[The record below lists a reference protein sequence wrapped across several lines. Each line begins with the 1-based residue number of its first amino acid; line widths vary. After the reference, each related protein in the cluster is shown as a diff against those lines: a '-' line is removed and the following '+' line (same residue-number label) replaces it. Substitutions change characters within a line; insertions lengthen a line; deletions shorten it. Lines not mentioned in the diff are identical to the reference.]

1 MDFWG
6 FVQLARRRWYV
17 VLPALGVALAL
28 TAFTYLSIPTRYS
41 SSGTLVLTAPS
52 TGAKVTADPTEG
64 SLTNP
69 LLSFDGSL
77 VISAQIVSQILNDPL
92 TKEQVGAG
100 PDSGSTYLANNG
112 QTNGPFV
119 FVTTEATSEQES
131 RGLVARVL
139 ERARTELD
147 NRQRAVQAPE
157 STFIKAQELVQPTQP
172 EPLTGGKIRF
182 AGAALVLSLLLTLAG
197 TFAFDSVARAR
208 QRRRDET
215 AEDAAGTKDKPKP
228 PPAPRVRPRLE
239 NGQPDDDATVFIASV
254 GPLPSAPDPRR

>member
-17 VLPALGVALAL
+17 VLPALAVALGL

-100 PDSGSTYLANNG
+100 PESGSTYLANNG

-131 RGLVARVL
+131 RDLVARVL

-197 TFAFDSVARAR
+197 TFAFDSVARAM
-208 QRRRDET
+208 RRRREEA
-215 AEDAAGTKDKPKP
+215 AEVAAEAKSE
-228 PPAPRVRPRLE
+228 PRARPRLE

-254 GPLPSAPDPRR
+254 GPLPSEPRR